1 MVRNSVFAQEPG
13 GTHSQNGVIRT
24 TSGGRQVDTI
34 NAREW
39 GGRLMQGIENEG
51 RDLGNERTGLLADTP
66 YPHSS
71 GNQRVPLQDRLVR
84 QTGSDGLTI
93 SS

>member
-1 MVRNSVFAQEPG
+1 
-13 GTHSQNGVIRT
+13 
-24 TSGGRQVDTI
+24 
-34 NAREW
+34 
-39 GGRLMQGIENEG
+39 MQGIENEG
-51 RDLGNERTGLLADTP
+51 RDLGNEHTGLLADTP

-93 SS
+93 SSWTGRQQWMQSDGCMSRHQ